1 MNTFNSVHAKWSLPL
16 IVMLAVIIGSASC
29 RNRTDRMVAEAAVTE
44 LSIKDI
50 SAETEGPTFFG
61 DTSLTIVSANRPNGY
76 HVKLFL
82 SKDLTLLNL
91 SRGDSINRFIDL
103 GELPLSL
110 CYTPISELLEGDGK
124 PAVRGTYK
132 YEIYIP
138 VVDSIH
144 KAVKSIVFIDVDFDG
159 EEELVMSSEG
169 YNRHYFKCY
178 DLTGENHGTL
188 LQPMDEPFNKFVFSD
203 YDDTFTVFDSK
214 KKTIHI
220 RERVGTNCCY
230 DTWCAFTKDSEFDQ
244 PELNVVRKE
253 RVETS
258 VDGVVTTTI
267 WKRVEGELKQVSQ
280 TQKRQ

>member
-1 MNTFNSVHAKWSLPL
+1 MHKAKTNLTSSLLPM
-16 IVMLAVIIGSASC
+16 VAMLFVFIACASC
-29 RNRTDRMVAEAAVTE
+29 RNRIDNPDVTDAESE
-44 LSIKDI
+44 ISSMDI
-50 SAETEGPTFFG
+50 SGEPGAPTFFG
-61 DTSLTIVSANRPNGY
+61 DTTLTIVSANRPNGY
-76 HVKLFL
+76 QVKLFL

-110 CYTPISELLEGDGK
+110 CYTTISELLDGDGK

-132 YEIYIP
+132 YEIDIS

-144 KAVKSIVFIDVDFDG
+144 KAVKSIVFMDVDFDG

-203 YDDTFTVFDSK
+203 YDNTFTVFDSK

-220 RERVGTNCCY
+220 RERVGANCCY

-244 PELNVVRKE
+244 SELNVVRKE

-258 VDGVVTTTI
+258 ADGVVTTTT
-267 WKRVEGELKQVSQ
+267 WKRVEGELKQVSETRKKQ
-280 TQKRQ
+280 